1 MTLSETEINQRF
13 SALKEHGEEIAAA
26 FKDFVKKLDAAV
38 PNGVSKTKLVN
49 ALETASGWAHNALA
63 DAEQEARKLAHQ
75 ASKSGVKPQNPVV
88 TPPASTTP
96 TDTTPVQ
103 DAPPAAPVTPEA
115 PAVKPA

>member
-63 DAEQEARKLAHQ
+63 DAEQEARRLTHQ

-88 TPPASTTP
+88 TPPAPS
-96 TDTTPVQ
+96 TPVQ
-103 DAPPAAPVTPEA
+103 DAPPADTTPVTPEA
-115 PAVKPA
+115 PAAPSA